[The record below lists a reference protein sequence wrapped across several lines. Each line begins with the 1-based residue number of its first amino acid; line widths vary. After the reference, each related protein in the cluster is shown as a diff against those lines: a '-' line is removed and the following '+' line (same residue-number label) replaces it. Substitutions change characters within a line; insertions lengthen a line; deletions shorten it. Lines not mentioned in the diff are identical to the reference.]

1 MQTFVRQPPADPGAI
16 ASLPA
21 LHAALQ
27 EELGAQTFFRTASM
41 AFGGASPWSLLVSAS
56 DQRIQALLSVAQQKN
71 LPLPM
76 LAAPGFMPIEAG
88 WRQNV
93 ERALHGCMSGAAL
106 YQRLIEQTPDTMLQ
120 NTLQRLQ
127 TELLNNHLP
136 LLQGTWQA
144 AADRERYHA
153 MQGVSAAEAY
163 TSHGLIGDTME
174 QVLALLTRQGG
185 MFGLLGTLLRSAQP
199 ALVAGLFTGGAAIQG
214 VRTMRTSR
222 RPSGNASR
230 QKEA

>member
-27 EELGAQTFFRTASM
+27 EELGAQAFFRTASM
-41 AFGGASPWSLLVSAS
+41 AFGGASPWSLLASAS
-56 DQRIQALLSVAQQKN
+56 DQRIQALLSVAQQLN
-71 LPLPM
+71 LSLPIPP
-76 LAAPGFMPIEAG
+76 APGFMPIEPG

-106 YQRLIEQTPDTMLQ
+106 YQRLIEQTPHTMLQ
-120 NTLQRLQ
+120 NTFQRLQ
-127 TELLNNHLP
+127 AELLNNHLP

-153 MQGVSAAEAY
+153 MQGVSATEAY

-185 MFGLLGTLLRSAQP
+185 MFGLLGTVLRSTQP
-199 ALVAGLFTGGAAIQG
+199 ALLAGLFTGGAAIQG
-214 VRTMRTSR
+214 VRKLRTPAGTAGHS
-222 RPSGNASR
+222 S